1 MIPLFDLSLQLNGFP
16 IKKAKAELR
25 KIQSVSEQEFEIF
38 VENKKQEI
46 VEFHLKHNSSYQK
59 LVGET
64 RSLNWNDLPVMTKKD
79 FQKPLIERLSK
90 GFSLKNVYVNKTSG
104 SSGDPFIFAKDKF
117 SHALTWATNMNRFGW
132 HGIDFNSSYQARFY
146 GIPLDFM
153 GNTKERFKDF
163 LGNRFR
169 FSIFDLSDAVLE
181 GFLKE
186 FKTRKFDYINGYTS
200 SIVLFA
206 KFLQQKNIVL
216 TTICPT
222 LKVCVV
228 TSEMLFEEDKILLE
242 KQFGVLIVNEYGASE
257 LDLIAFEN
265 PDGEWQV
272 NSETLFIEILDPE
285 NNVLPYGK
293 EGRIVI
299 TSLFNKAH
307 PFIRYDIGDIGILDT
322 KSMPKKPILKKLVGR
337 TNDVAVL
344 PSGKKSPGLTF
355 YYVTKSIIEDD
366 GNVKEFVIKQTKID
380 TFDIEYV
387 NQTELNLEQIQKI
400 EAAIALYLETGL
412 VFTFIRKEKLERSK
426 SGKLKQFV
434 SLIKE
439 IK

>member
-1 MIPLFDLSLQLNGFP
+1 MFPLFDLSLQLNGFP

-25 KIQSVSEQEFEIF
+25 KIQSISEQEFEIF

-64 RSLNWNDLPVMTKKD
+64 RFLYWNDLPVMTKKD
-79 FQKPLIERLSK
+79 FQKPLIERLSN

-117 SHALTWATNMNRFGW
+117 SHALTWATNINRFGW
-132 HGIDFNSSYQARFY
+132 HGINFNISYQARFY
-146 GIPLDFM
+146 GIPLNFI
-153 GNTKERFKDF
+153 GNTKERLKDF
-163 LGNRFR
+163 LSHRFR
-169 FSIFDLSDAVLE
+169 FPIFDLSDVVLE
-181 GFLKE
+181 GFLSE
-186 FKTRKFDYINGYTS
+186 FQKRKFDYINGYTS

-242 KQFGVLIVNEYGASE
+242 KQFGVPIVNEYGASE

-265 PDGEWQV
+265 PFGEWQV

-307 PFIRYDIGDIGILDT
+307 PFIRYDIGDIGILNT
-322 KSMPKKPILKKLVGR
+322 KSTSKKPILKKLVGR

-387 NQTELNLEQIQKI
+387 SQTELNLEQIQKI
-400 EAAIALYLETGL
+400 QAAIGLYLETGL
-412 VFTFIRKEKLERSK
+412 VFKFIRNEKLERSK

-434 SLIKE
+434 SLI
-439 IK
+439 

>member
-1 MIPLFDLSLQLNGFP
+1 
-16 IKKAKAELR
+16 
-25 KIQSVSEQEFEIF
+25 
-38 VENKKQEI
+38 
-46 VEFHLKHNSSYQK
+46 

-117 SHALTWATNMNRFGW
+117 SHALTWAINMNRFGW
-132 HGIDFNSSYQARFY
+132 HGINFNSSYQARFY
-146 GIPLDFM
+146 GIPLHFT
-153 GNTKERFKDF
+153 GNTKERIKDF

-200 SIVLFA
+200 SIVLFG

-242 KQFGVLIVNEYGASE
+242 KQFGVPIVNEYGASE

-272 NSETLFIEILDPE
+272 NSETLFIEILDSE

-307 PFIRYDIGDIGILDT
+307 PFIRYDIGDVGILDT
-322 KSMPKKPILKKLVGR
+322 KSTLKKPILKKLVGR

-355 YYVTKSIIEDD
+355 YYVTKIIIEDD

-387 NQTELNLEQIQKI
+387 SETELNLEQIEKV

-434 SLIKE
+434 SLI
-439 IK
+439 